1 MTTEAWVPPVPFCGN
16 GHDLSVEG
24 RPRTD
29 DGHRYRCMVCQREA
43 HIRHRGEPGHH
54 PDEMAVDR
62 LVHGDRLEQPR
73 RVDVFH
79 AVTYL
84 ERTESL
90 SARQI
95 AERVGVSSRTVVRI
109 RGKLREGVPYGV
121 RVQR

>member
-1 MTTEAWVPPVPFCGN
+1 
-16 GHDLSVEG
+16 
-24 RPRTD
+24 
-29 DGHRYRCMVCQREA
+29 
-43 HIRHRGEPGHH
+43 
-54 PDEMAVDR
+54 MAVDR
-62 LVHGDRLEQPR
+62 LVHGDRPEQPR

-109 RGKLREGVPYGV
+109 RGKLREGVPYGI